1 MDYGK
6 AFTFVFDDEEWVQ
19 KIVIG
24 GILSL
29 IPIVNLIVL
38 GYGLKVLK
46 NVADGEEKPLPKWDD
61 FADYFV
67 QGLVSFLG
75 GLIWAAPLIVVGIL
89 SSVIGWTTGYEP
101 HSGQSAWYYSGQA
114 CIGGLNCLSALYGL
128 FMAVVLPAAYT
139 KYAIHNEFGAFFRFG
154 EIFKYITANLANYV
168 IALLL
173 IWVARFIAG
182 FGLIFCCVGVLFTGF
197 WATLVSNHLL
207 GQVYRASE
215 TPSLEPAD

>member
-67 QGLVSFLG
+67 QGLMSFLG
-75 GLIWAAPLIVVGIL
+75 GLVWALPVIFLSIGMAAVTGAISAVTGYGPEPEYISVPVNICMSGLGCL
-89 SSVIGWTTGYEP
+89 SS
-101 HSGQSAWYYSGQA
+101 
-114 CIGGLNCLSALYGL
+114 LYGL
-128 FMAVVLPAAYT
+128 FLGVVMPAATT
-139 KYAIHNEFGAFFRFG
+139 KYAVSREFGAFFRVG
-154 EIFKYITANLANYV
+154 EIFNYITSNLGSYI

-173 IWVARFIAG
+173 GLVAGVIAG
-182 FGLIFCCVGVLFTGF
+182 FGLIFCIVGVVFTGF
-197 WATLVSNHLL
+197 WASLVSNFLL
-207 GQVYRASE
+207 GQVYRESV
-215 TPSLEPAD
+215 TPSP